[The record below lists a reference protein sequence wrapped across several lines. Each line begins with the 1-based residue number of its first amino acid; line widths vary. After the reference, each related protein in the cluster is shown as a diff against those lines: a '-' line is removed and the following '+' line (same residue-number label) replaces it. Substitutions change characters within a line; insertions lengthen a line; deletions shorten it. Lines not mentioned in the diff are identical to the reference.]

1 MIRSALLLIRTSVF
15 SVLVLA
21 GALMMLVDALSSE
34 PGDDND
40 AAGSSIPSLAPLPK
54 TGAPAGAAAAA
65 LRIPLFDPERR
76 PETLAGSI
84 DDLRLGSTPPPPA
97 PVDVAISGVM
107 VGGGKRRAMLAVA
120 GGRSAWSD
128 VGAEVGGWRV
138 AAVDADGAL
147 LERDGQTLALKIA
160 DRLKNRSKSRPA
172 DGAAVAGT
180 PDQPPPTDNAPQP
193 PDAGGPS
200 PLTPPD
206 AVDPQHP

>member
-15 SVLVLA
+15 SVFVLA
-21 GALMMLVDALSSE
+21 GALMTLVDALWSE

-40 AAGSSIPSLAPLPK
+40 VVGSSIPSLAPLPK
-54 TGAPAGAAAAA
+54 SGAPAGAAAAA

-84 DDLRLGSTPPPPA
+84 DDLRLSSPSPPQS

-138 AAVDADGAL
+138 TAVDADGAL

-160 DRLKNRSKSRPA
+160 DRLKNRSKPRA
-172 DGAAVAGT
+172 TDGAAGAGT
-180 PDQPPPTDNAPQP
+180 TDQPLANNAPQP

-206 AVDPQHP
+206 AVDSQHP